1 MSAENLEISALVS
14 ASAILRN
21 SLQYTQIRIDYE
33 WWIQFRVANQDN
45 ALSIIIADREIERLL
60 TMGRFIVTET
70 VRIERENEQE
80 KGEGD
85 KKETTEIFLIFIF
98 KSTFR
103 YVAQINN

>member
-1 MSAENLEISALVS
+1 VKQSFKMSAENLEISALVS

-80 KGEGD
+80 RRRRRQE
-85 KKETTEIFLIFIF
+85 
-98 KSTFR
+98 R
-103 YVAQINN
+103 NNN